1 MDENLKLFIVI
12 MLGKKSLLKN
22 ITIKIL
28 NQVCV
33 FVDPSLY
40 IILLIYFGRIGFSKQ
55 YHIKGSVWDVMRS
68 QLLAKHI
75 NNNNINRGFG
85 KVTSSWHHITLE
97 NGDIMLVQ
105 CTTHSLLDYKNH
117 CVLRPKG

>member
-12 MLGKKSLLKN
+12 MLEKKSLLKN

-33 FVDPSLY
+33 FVAKRAEFSFRVQYDPSLY
-40 IILLIYFGRIGFSKQ
+40 ILLLIYFGRIGFSKQ

-85 KVTSSWHHITLE
+85 KVTSSWHHIRKRWYYVSTMYHTL
-97 NGDIMLVQ
+97 IAWL
-105 CTTHSLLDYKNH
+105 
-117 CVLRPKG
+117 

>member
-1 MDENLKLFIVI
+1 MNSEGSSHQLDENLKLFIVI

-40 IILLIYFGRIGFSKQ
+40 IILLICFGRIGFSKQ
-55 YHIKGSVWDVMRS
+55 YHIKGSV
-68 QLLAKHI
+68 
-75 NNNNINRGFG
+75 
-85 KVTSSWHHITLE
+85 
-97 NGDIMLVQ
+97 
-105 CTTHSLLDYKNH
+105 
-117 CVLRPKG
+117 